1 MPPEVYGDLNVG
13 IVTPMALPPKHTDK
27 RDRDPVDSFQ
37 MQEDLVTTLKKELPS
52 YMHAVIP
59 HFGDRGYFSKTH
71 LHRLLSDK
79 LHDFPVSPGAL
90 IALRAEL
97 LLIKERL
104 FPKPPSKQRTSKK
117 KKKKDDEAEEDSR
130 VQKKKK
136 KKDDEAEEDSRV
148 QKKKKKKDDEAE
160 EDSRV
165 QKKNNTNTNLAAG
178 ETRVQL
184 NIFQMAKSGGQ
195 ATSTANN
202 VTVPVRT
209 KIINPPTPDSDS
221 SDSDSSDSDSSDS
234 DSSGS
239 DSSDSDSSSDTSGTE
254 SDE

>member
-1 MPPEVYGDLNVG
+1 
-13 IVTPMALPPKHTDK
+13 
-27 RDRDPVDSFQ
+27 

-148 QKKKKKKDDEAE
+148 QKK
-160 EDSRV
+160 
-165 QKKNNTNTNLAAG
+165 NNTKKNLAAR

-209 KIINPPTPDSDS
+209 KIINPPTPDSNSTD
-221 SDSDSSDSDSSDS
+221 
-234 DSSGS
+234 S